1 MYDIYIINTQNTY
14 NTCIFCIFVFLN
26 YIVLYIFIYI
36 DHDLSNKT
44 GLSSIQICNYII
56 ENVYN
61 NSSIILIVCY

>member
-1 MYDIYIINTQNTY
+1 MYS
-14 NTCIFCIFVFLN
+14 FCIFVFLN
-26 YIVLYIFIYI
+26 FIVLHIFIYI